1 MFTLPPLPYDFDA
14 LEPHIDSKTMEIH
27 HGKHHQTYVDKL
39 NAAIKGTEFEEME
52 VQELLKNIQDVSAD
66 KKQAVIN
73 HGGGHANH
81 TLFWQ
86 ILSPEGGGEPSGALL
101 QAIEEKFGSFDKF
114 KELFSTAAIG
124 VFGSGWAWLIITK
137 DGELEIIT
145 TPNQNSPLMSQQIPL
160 LGLDVWE
167 HAYYLKYQNKR
178 PDYISA
184 FWNIINW
191 AKVEELFE
199 EATQ

>member
-86 ILSPEGGGEPSGALL
+86 ILSPEGGGESSGALI
-101 QAIEEKFGSFDKF
+101 QGIIFNSSNRSF
-114 KELFSTAAIG
+114 
-124 VFGSGWAWLIITK
+124 W
-137 DGELEIIT
+137 
-145 TPNQNSPLMSQQIPL
+145 
-160 LGLDVWE
+160 
-167 HAYYLKYQNKR
+167 
-178 PDYISA
+178 
-184 FWNIINW
+184 
-191 AKVEELFE
+191 
-199 EATQ
+199 

>member
-86 ILSPEGGGEPSGALL
+86 ILSPEGGGESSGALL